1 MMKKCVNKA
10 GFDMGKSAEATNIA
24 DVMVIGSGPAGYT
37 AAIYAA
43 RAGRVT
49 HLITGAQQGGQLT
62 ITSSIE
68 NYPGFASSISGP
80 ELMEQ
85 MRQQVE
91 SMGVKIIC
99 DTIASVDFP
108 ILADFSG
115 KLFKAVGES
124 GTVYESKTVIIAI
137 GAGARWLGIPGET
150 EYRGRGVSACAT
162 CDGFFFRNKD
172 VAVIGGGNVAVEEA
186 IFLTNFAKSVTLIH
200 RRDELRAEKILQKR
214 LFVNPKVTVVW
225 DTIVS
230 EIEGDGNRVTRLK
243 LRDTKT
249 NEISYKELDGV
260 FVAIGHQPNTAIF
273 KGKIDLD
280 SSGYIITKA
289 GTVKTSLNGI
299 FAAGDVC
306 DPIYRQAIT
315 SAGQGCMAAIEADR
329 FLASKGI

>member
-1 MMKKCVNKA
+1 
-10 GFDMGKSAEATNIA
+10 MGKITEATNIA

-108 ILADFSG
+108 VLADFPG

-124 GTVYESKTVIIAI
+124 GTVYESKTVIIAT

-214 LFVNPKVTVVW
+214 LFENPKANVMW
-225 DTIVS
+225 DTVLS
-230 EIEGDGNRVTRLK
+230 EIEGDGNKVTRLK

-249 NEISYKELDGV
+249 NEISYKEVDGV

-280 SSGYIITKA
+280 ASGYIVTRDSS
-289 GTVKTSLNGI
+289 VKTSIEGI

>member
-1 MMKKCVNKA
+1 M
-10 GFDMGKSAEATNIA
+10 ETTNIA
-24 DVMVIGSGPAGYT
+24 DVLVIGSGPAGYT

-49 HLITGAQQGGQLT
+49 HLITGAQQGGQLM

-99 DTIASVDFP
+99 DTVASVNFP
-108 ILADFSG
+108 ALTDFSSE
-115 KLFKAVGES
+115 LFKAVGES
-124 GTVYESKTVIIAI
+124 SAVYESKTVIIAT
-137 GAGARWLGIPGET
+137 GAGARWLGIPGES

-172 VAVIGGGNVAVEEA
+172 VAVVGGGNVAVEEA

-200 RRDELRAEKILQKR
+200 RRDALRAEKIMQER
-214 LFVNPKVTVVW
+214 LFENPKVSVVW
-225 DTIVS
+225 DTVLS
-230 EIEGDGNRVTRLK
+230 EIEGDGNKVTRLK

-249 NEISYKELDGV
+249 NEVSYKVIDGV
-260 FVAIGHQPNTAIF
+260 FIAIGHQPNTTIF

-280 SSGYIITKA
+280 AAGYIVTKSS
-289 GTVKTSLNGI
+289 TVKTSVDGV

-329 FLASKGI
+329 FLVSKGI

>member
-1 MMKKCVNKA
+1 MVNNTI
-10 GFDMGKSAEATNIA
+10 ATNIA
-24 DVMVIGSGPAGYT
+24 DILIIGSGPAGYT

-43 RAGRVT
+43 RAGRTT

-85 MRQQVE
+85 MRQQVA
-91 SMGVKIIC
+91 SIGVKIIY

-108 ILADFSG
+108 VSINFSNE
-115 KLFKAVGES
+115 FFRAIGES
-124 GTVYESKTVIIAI
+124 GAVYEGKSIVIAT
-137 GAGARWLGIPGET
+137 GAGARWLGIPGEN

-162 CDGFFFRNKD
+162 CDGFFFRDKD
-172 VAVIGGGNVAVEEA
+172 VAVVGGGNVAVEEA

-200 RRDELRAEKILQKR
+200 RRDELRAEKIMQKR
-214 LFVNPKVTVVW
+214 LL
-225 DTIVS
+225 S
-230 EIEGDGNRVTRLK
+230 EIEGDGNKVTKLK

-249 NEISYKELDGV
+249 NEISYKEIDGV
-260 FVAIGHQPNTAIF
+260 FIAIGHQPNTTPF

-280 SSGYIITKA
+280 ASGYIITKV
-289 GTVKTSLNGI
+289 GTVKTSIEGV

-315 SAGQGCMAAIEADR
+315 SAGQGCMAAIEADKY
-329 FLASKGI
+329 LASKGI